1 MASPSLEYL
10 NNVWQYV
17 PQGHEKALKQAFYNT
32 VANLF
37 VLLAAAAVIALYF
50 VFSPFVRPLCWA
62 LLCGTFLYPFKR
74 SLTDTLRG
82 WLKGLSSSGTP
93 FFVGVVILPVQV
105 VTSTSDT
112 LSDIIWN
119 HIGVIV
125 AVFAGLPLL
134 QLLYHFGPLYSL
146 AQALL
151 SVLDFLYDFLDYF
164 STLWVR
170 GSLYFVTLCVCV
182 CVCVCARAHA
192 RARALAPFSASR
204 RLSHTLSC
212 FAGGKKCWSQ
222 IECCVLLCVPV
233 SVWGDIN

>member
-32 VANLF
+32 VANIF
-37 VLLAAAAVIALYF
+37 VLFAAAAVIALYF

-74 SLTDTLRG
+74 TLTDTLRG

-105 VTSTSDT
+105 VTSTSDR
-112 LSDIIWN
+112 LSDVIWN
-119 HIGVIV
+119 HLSVV
-125 AVFAGLPLL
+125 LAVFAGLPLL
-134 QLLYHFGPLYSL
+134 QLLYHFGPLYTL

-164 STLWVR
+164 SSLWVR
-170 GSLYFVTLCVCV
+170 DVCV
-182 CVCVCARAHA
+182 CVCVRACV
-192 RARALAPFSASR
+192 RACVRVCVCVRALSSTSR
-204 RLSHTLSC
+204 SINSLQYRVQLHC
-212 FAGGKKCWSQ
+212 VM
-222 IECCVLLCVPV
+222 CCVMFH
-233 SVWGDIN
+233 